1 MVLFCSKLGAVFS
14 YKVQPQ
20 NRGKE
25 RHAASMQRS
34 STGSSRATAFPE
46 SSGTALVTE
55 LASHHGLPGEKHLQE
70 QVRHIHSGRH
80 HFSFRRSPCRVPKA
94 LAIDSAAA
102 LFRLSPPHNVR
113 SPPHR
118 QTPAQPIPQYV
129 SVPRAVHPTLY
140 LGIHSSTKLHEW
152 F

>member
-14 YKVQPQ
+14 YKVQLQ

-46 SSGTALVTE
+46 SSGTALFTE

-70 QVRHIHSGRH
+70 QVRHIHCGRH
-80 HFSFRRSPCRVPKA
+80 HFSFRRSPSRVPKA

-102 LFRLSPPHNVR
+102 RSFASPLPTTCATSLPPGPCADNLLRCLSPSCCSPHTISR
-113 SPPHR
+113 
-118 QTPAQPIPQYV
+118 
-129 SVPRAVHPTLY
+129 HPFVD
-140 LGIHSSTKLHEW
+140 EAA
-152 F
+152 